1 MFKIRNILALLCSF
15 LLIGQQVMAQDSFG
29 TKDATPK
36 HYPNPYEPPDPNRP
50 VAEDPFTWKDFPAG
64 IEYSSDQ
71 MQEAYKQASQKF
83 DGYKILQLAKI
94 EYDEGFT
101 YGTLN
106 PNKMIDEAFGIAVIN
121 KDPFLAFYLTQFN
134 TNETFS
140 ASIAEVRE
148 MAKITY
154 QLALEKKEPKVLH
167 NLANLEDAR
176 NLIIVENIST
186 KDLRKQALFIHNT
199 NYAPYPNPYDNPDP
213 DKPLNVSPFVWKN
226 FPADIDTGNEMNMAY
241 KKAVKDNDGYTLL
254 QLSKIE
260 LDNNYSKEVTP
271 ENLIQQAYNIANYNK
286 DPYLLIHITLF
297 EKEANVLK
305 NIEPT
310 DIFKN
315 AYNAGVERKDVSS
328 LSFIYD
334 YEKKNDFLP
343 ELTPNKILMKI
354 KELKNEKPLI

>member
-121 KDPFLAFYLTQFN
+121 KDPFLAFLSQ
-134 TNETFS
+134 S
-140 ASIAEVRE
+140 V
-148 MAKITY
+148 
-154 QLALEKKEPKVLH
+154 
-167 NLANLEDAR
+167 
-176 NLIIVENIST
+176 IIF
-186 KDLRKQALFIHNT
+186 RF
-199 NYAPYPNPYDNPDP
+199 
-213 DKPLNVSPFVWKN
+213 
-226 FPADIDTGNEMNMAY
+226 
-241 KKAVKDNDGYTLL
+241 
-254 QLSKIE
+254 
-260 LDNNYSKEVTP
+260 
-271 ENLIQQAYNIANYNK
+271 
-286 DPYLLIHITLF
+286 
-297 EKEANVLK
+297 
-305 NIEPT
+305 
-310 DIFKN
+310 
-315 AYNAGVERKDVSS
+315 
-328 LSFIYD
+328 
-334 YEKKNDFLP
+334 
-343 ELTPNKILMKI
+343 
-354 KELKNEKPLI
+354 

>member
-36 HYPNPYEPPDPNRP
+36 HYPNPYETPDPNRP

-64 IEYSSDQ
+64 IEYSSAQ

-94 EYDEGFT
+94 ENDTCFT

-106 PNKMIDEAFGIAVIN
+106 PSEMIDEAFGIAVIN

-134 TNETFS
+134 VKENFS
-140 ASIAEVRE
+140 AEVSTNAE
-148 MAKITY
+148 MAKTTY
-154 QLALEKKEPKVLH
+154 QLALEKREPKVL
-167 NLANLEDAR
+167 NKLADVKDSYFLM
-176 NLIIVENIST
+176 ENVST
-186 KDLRKQALFIHNT
+186 KDLRKQALFINNK

-226 FPADIDTGNEMNMAY
+226 FPADIDTGNEMNLAY

-254 QLSKIE
+254 QLAKIE

-286 DPYLLIHITLF
+286 DPYLLIHLTMF
-297 EKEANVLK
+297 EKDANVLK
-305 NIEPT
+305 NIEPA

-315 AYNAGVERKDVSS
+315 AYNTAVERKDVSS